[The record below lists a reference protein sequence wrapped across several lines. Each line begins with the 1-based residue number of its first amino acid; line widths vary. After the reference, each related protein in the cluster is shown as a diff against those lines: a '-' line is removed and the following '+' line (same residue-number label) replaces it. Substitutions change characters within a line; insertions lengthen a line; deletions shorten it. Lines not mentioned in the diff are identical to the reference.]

1 MDEKQ
6 ELFFSSMIL
15 LKINQYAKKKLGRII
30 NMFQQ
35 SFNDVHES
43 VLIIQQRL
51 IELKS
56 ITLFTVTLVDMA
68 MYKEIEVAHRKKILE

>member
-30 NMFQQ
+30 NM
-35 SFNDVHES
+35 
-43 VLIIQQRL
+43 
-51 IELKS
+51 
-56 ITLFTVTLVDMA
+56 
-68 MYKEIEVAHRKKILE
+68 Y